1 MYNISE
7 DDTITI
13 DVDISDMNYLDKL
26 SEYNNNDN
34 MNLLITISAI
44 EFFKQTFRIKLEL
57 NSILEGVP
65 NDSKGAD
72 SDLEMDFNQM
82 LENSSNQQNIMESKE
97 KDTDNIVKNEN
108 EDALENK
115 QQPKI
120 ENEKVQIKEKLI
132 SSQVINNETIN
143 ELANVDTT
151 NLEDK
156 QNITSD
162 DFNDTISKETINEI
176 ESLISQKKI
185 EKQKFLLN
193 AERARRAS
201 QNLVDKA
208 SKLDVEISDYQN
220 KLNSISQNI

>member
-1 MYNISE
+1 
-7 DDTITI
+7 
-13 DVDISDMNYLDKL
+13 MNYLDKL

-65 NDSKGAD
+65 NDTNEVD

-82 LENSSNQQNIMESKE
+82 LENSSNQQNVPPNLKE
-97 KDTDNIVKNEN
+97 KDRENIVKNEIEN
-108 EDALENK
+108 QLENK
-115 QQPKI
+115 KSEEI
-120 ENEKVQIKEKLI
+120 ENTQVQTKEKLI

-143 ELANVDTT
+143 ELAQVDTT
-151 NLEDK
+151 NLEEK
-156 QNITSD
+156 QNITSDD

-176 ESLISQKKI
+176 ESIISQKKI

-208 SKLDVEISDYQN
+208 SKLDIEISDYQN
-220 KLNSISQNI
+220 KLNSMSQNI